1 MGKTLIITEKPS
13 VAMEYASVL
22 HVKERKNGY
31 LENEEYLITWCVG
44 HLIAMSYPEKYDE
57 KYKKWNL
64 EELPFL
70 PETYQ
75 YEVIP
80 NVKEQYEIVHKLMNS
95 HEISR
100 ILYCGD
106 SGREGELIGRLVREY
121 GGVKKGVE
129 EQRVW
134 IDSFTKE
141 EILRGMEEA
150 KPLSCYDNVA
160 AAGMIRSIED
170 FAIGINFSRALS
182 CKYGNFFRSQS
193 KSETKRGIA
202 VGRVMTCVL
211 GMIVEREREI
221 RDFKQTEYYRIF
233 SILDNSEIQ
242 AEWKLTD
249 KSALKGNK
257 DLYGEKGIL
266 QESLADSFLAGLPEQ
281 VTISKLE
288 KKTEKKYAPFLF
300 NLTELQSECT
310 KRFKVSPAETL
321 ATAQSLYEKKLTTY
335 PRTDAR
341 VLSSPVAKVIE
352 KTISDL
358 KQYSDVTAY
367 CEEIL
372 QARWEE
378 KISETRYTDDS
389 KISDHYAIIPTGQG
403 IEKLG
408 ELSELEKKIYE
419 LIVRRFLSIFYPP
432 AEYYKIQLEETARQ
446 ELFIASAKM
455 LKNAG
460 YLSVAGLTEE
470 DKEKAEKVEEL
481 SKLAEG
487 DILSVSYKKEKSHTS
502 APPRYTS
509 GSMVLAMENAG
520 NLIEDEELR
529 AQIKGSGI
537 GTPATRAE
545 IITKLVKIEY
555 ICLNTK
561 TQVLT
566 PHPDGEVVY
575 EIVRKTLPELL
586 LPKMTAEWERGLSEI
601 EKGELSKEAYTEQLY
616 QYIRRQITAMKEKD
630 VEQNYSR
637 TSNENTEE
645 EILGNCPL
653 CGKAVKENSK
663 SFYCSGYK
671 EGCRWSVWKNDK
683 YFAVL
688 GKKIT
693 KTLVKNLLKNGQVQV
708 KDLTSRSGKNYSITL
723 KYVKNDKGYLS
734 WEKV

>member
-22 HVKERKNGY
+22 QIKGRKNGY

-64 EELPFL
+64 QELPFL
-70 PETYQ
+70 PEIYQ

-80 NVKEQYEIVHKLMNS
+80 SVKEQYEIVHKLMNS

-106 SGREGELIGRLVREY
+106 SGREGELIGRLVRKY
-121 GGVKKGVE
+121 GGVRKGVE
-129 EQRVW
+129 ERRVW

-141 EILRGMEEA
+141 EILRGIEEA
-150 KPLSCYDNVA
+150 KPLSDYDNIA
-160 AAGMIRSIED
+160 AAGLIRSIED

-182 CKYGNFFRSQS
+182 CKYGNYFRSQS
-193 KSETKRGIA
+193 KSETKKGIA

-233 SILDNSEIQ
+233 SILDNSGIQ

-257 DLYGEKGIL
+257 ELYGEKGIL
-266 QESLADSFLAGLPEQ
+266 QETLADSFLAGLPKQ

-310 KRFKVSPAETL
+310 KRFKISPAETL
-321 ATAQSLYEKKLTTY
+321 AVAQNLYEKKLTTY

-341 VLSSPVAKVIE
+341 VLSSPVAKVIG
-352 KTISDL
+352 KTISGL
-358 KQYSDVTAY
+358 KQYSDVIEY

-372 QARWEE
+372 QAGWEE

-389 KISDHYAIIPTGQG
+389 KISDHYAIIPTGQS

-432 AEYYKIQLEETARQ
+432 AEYYKIQLEETAGQ
-446 ELFIASAKM
+446 ELFAASAKM

-460 YLSVAGLTEE
+460 YLSVAGLAEE
-470 DKEKAEKVEEL
+470 DKEKAVKIDMLEG
-481 SKLAEG
+481 LAEG
-487 DILSVSYKKEKSHTS
+487 DILSASYKKEKSHTS

-509 GSMVLAMENAG
+509 GSMMLAMENAG

-545 IITKLVKIEY
+545 IIIKLVKIEY

-566 PHPDGEVVY
+566 PHTDGEAVY

-601 EKGELSKEAYTEQLY
+601 EKGKLSKEAYIGQLY

-630 VEQNYSR
+630 DGQSQEEDLNR
-637 TSNENTEE
+637 EAE

-683 YFAVL
+683 YFAAL

-693 KTLVKNLLKNGQVQV
+693 KTLVKKLLENGQVQV
-708 KDLTSRSGKNYSITL
+708 KDLKSRSGSNYSITL
-723 KYVKNDKGYLS
+723 KYVINDKGYLS

>member
-22 HVKERKNGY
+22 QIKGRKNGY

-64 EELPFL
+64 QELPFL
-70 PETYQ
+70 PEIYQ

-80 NVKEQYEIVHKLMNS
+80 SVKEQYEIVHKLMNS

-106 SGREGELIGRLVREY
+106 SGREGELIGRLVRKY
-121 GGVKKGVE
+121 GGVRKGVE
-129 EQRVW
+129 ERRVW

-141 EILRGMEEA
+141 EILRGIEEA
-150 KPLSCYDNVA
+150 KPLSDYDNIA
-160 AAGMIRSIED
+160 AAGLIRSIED

-182 CKYGNFFRSQS
+182 CKYGNYFRSQS
-193 KSETKRGIA
+193 KSETKKGIA

-233 SILDNSEIQ
+233 SILDNSGIQ

-257 DLYGEKGIL
+257 ELYGEKGIL
-266 QESLADSFLAGLPEQ
+266 QETLADSFLAGLPKQ

-310 KRFKVSPAETL
+310 KRFKISPAETL
-321 ATAQSLYEKKLTTY
+321 AVAQNLYEKKLTTY

-341 VLSSPVAKVIE
+341 VLSSPVAKVIG
-352 KTISDL
+352 KTISGL
-358 KQYSDVTAY
+358 KQYSDVIEY

-372 QARWEE
+372 QAGWEE

-389 KISDHYAIIPTGQG
+389 KISDHYAIIPTGQS

-432 AEYYKIQLEETARQ
+432 AEYYKIQLEETAGQ
-446 ELFIASAKM
+446 ELFAASAKM

-460 YLSVAGLTEE
+460 YLSVAGLAEE
-470 DKEKAEKVEEL
+470 DKEKAVKIDMLEG
-481 SKLAEG
+481 LAEG
-487 DILSVSYKKEKSHTS
+487 DILSASYKKEKSHTS

-509 GSMVLAMENAG
+509 GSMMLAMENAG

-545 IITKLVKIEY
+545 IIIKLVKIEY

-566 PHPDGEVVY
+566 PHTDGEAVY

-601 EKGELSKEAYTEQLY
+601 EKGKLSKEAYIGQLY

-630 VEQNYSR
+630 DGQSQEEDLNR
-637 TSNENTEE
+637 EAE

-683 YFAVL
+683 YFAAL

-693 KTLVKNLLKNGQVQV
+693 KTLVKKLLENGQVQV
-708 KDLTSRSGKNYSITL
+708 KDLKSRSGSNYSITL
-723 KYVKNDKGYLS
+723 RYIKNDKGYLS

>member
-22 HVKERKNGY
+22 QIKGRKNGY

-64 EELPFL
+64 QELPFL
-70 PETYQ
+70 PEIYQ

-80 NVKEQYEIVHKLMNS
+80 SVKEQYEIVHKLMNS

-106 SGREGELIGRLVREY
+106 SGREGELIGRLVRKY
-121 GGVKKGVE
+121 GGVRKGVE
-129 EQRVW
+129 ERRVW

-141 EILRGMEEA
+141 EILRGIEEA
-150 KPLSCYDNVA
+150 KPLSDYDNIA
-160 AAGMIRSIED
+160 AAGLIRSIED

-182 CKYGNFFRSQS
+182 CKYGNYFRSQS

-233 SILDNSEIQ
+233 SILDNSGIQ

-257 DLYGEKGIL
+257 ELYGEKGIL
-266 QESLADSFLAGLPEQ
+266 QETLADSFLSGLPEQ
-281 VTISKLE
+281 VTVSKLE

-310 KRFKVSPAETL
+310 KRFKISPAETL
-321 ATAQSLYEKKLTTY
+321 AVAQNLYEKKLTTY

-341 VLSSPVAKVIE
+341 VLSSPVAKVIG
-352 KTISDL
+352 KTISGL
-358 KQYSDVTAY
+358 KQYSDVIEY

-372 QARWEE
+372 QAGWEE

-389 KISDHYAIIPTGQG
+389 KISDHYAIIPTGQS

-432 AEYYKIQLEETARQ
+432 AEYYKIQLEETAGQ
-446 ELFIASAKM
+446 ELFAASAKM

-460 YLSVAGLTEE
+460 YLSVAGLAEE
-470 DKEKAEKVEEL
+470 DKEKAVKIDMLEG
-481 SKLAEG
+481 LAEG
-487 DILSVSYKKEKSHTS
+487 DILSASYKKEKSHTS

-509 GSMVLAMENAG
+509 GSMMLAMENAG

-545 IITKLVKIEY
+545 IIIKLVKIEY

-566 PHPDGEVVY
+566 PHTDGEAVY

-601 EKGELSKEAYTEQLY
+601 EKGKLSKEAYIGQLY

-630 VEQNYSR
+630 DGQSQEEDLNS
-637 TSNENTEE
+637 EAE

-683 YFAVL
+683 YFAAL

-693 KTLVKNLLKNGQVQV
+693 KTLVKKLLENGQVQV
-708 KDLTSRSGKNYSITL
+708 KDLKSRSGSNYSITL
-723 KYVKNDKGYLS
+723 KYVINDKGYLS

>member
-80 NVKEQYEIVHKLMNS
+80 SVKEQYEIVHKLMNS
-95 HEISR
+95 REISR

-141 EILRGMEEA
+141 EILRGIEEA

-160 AAGMIRSIED
+160 AAGMVRSIED

-221 RDFKQTEYYRIF
+221 RNFKQTEYYRIF
-233 SILDNSEIQ
+233 SILDNSGIQ

-257 DLYGEKGIL
+257 ELYGEKGIL

>member
-22 HVKERKNGY
+22 QIKGRKNGY

-64 EELPFL
+64 QELPFL
-70 PETYQ
+70 PEIYQ

-80 NVKEQYEIVHKLMNS
+80 SVKEQYEIVHKLMNS

-106 SGREGELIGRLVREY
+106 SGREGELIGRLVRKY
-121 GGVKKGVE
+121 GGVRKGVE
-129 EQRVW
+129 ERRVW

-141 EILRGMEEA
+141 EILRGIEEA
-150 KPLSCYDNVA
+150 KPLSDYDNIA
-160 AAGMIRSIED
+160 AAGLIRSIED

-182 CKYGNFFRSQS
+182 CKYGNYFRSQS

-233 SILDNSEIQ
+233 SILDNSGIQ

-257 DLYGEKGIL
+257 ELYGEKGIL
-266 QESLADSFLAGLPEQ
+266 QETLADSFLAGLPKQ

-310 KRFKVSPAETL
+310 KRFKISPAETL
-321 ATAQSLYEKKLTTY
+321 AVAQNLYEKKLTTY

-352 KTISDL
+352 KTISGL
-358 KQYSDVTAY
+358 KQYSDVIEY

-372 QARWEE
+372 QAGWEE

-389 KISDHYAIIPTGQG
+389 KISDHYAIVPTGQG

-432 AEYYKIQLEETARQ
+432 AEYYKIQLEETAGQ
-446 ELFIASAKM
+446 ELFAASAKM

-460 YLSVAGLTEE
+460 YLSVAGLAEE
-470 DKEKAEKVEEL
+470 DKEKAVKIDMLEG
-481 SKLAEG
+481 LAEG
-487 DILSVSYKKEKSHTS
+487 DILSASYKKEKSHTS

-509 GSMVLAMENAG
+509 GSMMLAMENAG

-545 IITKLVKIEY
+545 IIIKLVKIEY

-566 PHPDGEVVY
+566 PHTDGEAVY

-601 EKGELSKEAYTEQLY
+601 EKGKLSKEAYIGQLY

-630 VEQNYSR
+630 DGQSQEEDLNR
-637 TSNENTEE
+637 EAE

-683 YFAVL
+683 YFAAL

-693 KTLVKNLLKNGQVQV
+693 KTLVKKLLENGQVQV
-708 KDLTSRSGKNYSITL
+708 KDLKSRSGSNYSITL
-723 KYVKNDKGYLS
+723 KYVINDKGYLS